1 MAFFIAVPIRVDGLY
16 SSGETVMQALAD
28 FRFLP
33 YRDDQPADADFR
45 GQARPDKPCNV
56 NPEVAYLSENFVAEP
71 FSDVNLWLPQGLHL
85 HWALPNALTIGRH
98 PPGAGGEPNPSR
110 PIEFPAIPNRWLVIR
125 TGGGLA
131 DKRWVV
137 QSDYLSGPR
146 PSWPADP
153 HQSIMPPV
161 AYPLRNPKDG
171 EPPFQFSGRVASWLV
186 GRTTKSWAQTFYIN
200 TTRRSPQWATAN
212 PTFTPSTPIA
222 IACFREPLMPRSQPR
237 RCAVISNT
245 RSAVGTAIARGT
257 PRPSS
262 AIPCGSCST
271 TSIRTHRLD
280 LRRARGLR
288 PSHPEL
294 PGDASA
300 HSP

>member
-45 GQARPDKPCNV
+45 GQARPDKPCDV

-71 FSDVNLWLPQGLHL
+71 FSDVDLWLPQGLHL
-85 HWALPNALTIGRH
+85 HWALPDALTIGRH
-98 PPGAGGEPNPSR
+98 PPGAGGEPDPSR

-137 QSDYLSGPR
+137 ESDYLYEPR

-171 EPPFQFSGRVASWLV
+171 EPPFRFLGRVRELASGPYDEEL
-186 GRTTKSWAQTFYIN
+186 GADFLHKHDETLTAMGYGEPNFHAFYPN
-200 TTRRSPQWATAN
+200 CHSVLGLFDAEVTATPLRSDLEYQVCGWY
-212 PTFTPSTPIA
+212 SD
-222 IACFREPLMPRSQPR
+222 
-237 RCAVISNT
+237 
-245 RSAVGTAIARGT
+245 
-257 PRPSS
+257 RPDCPAKL

-280 LRRARGLR
+280 LRLVRGLR